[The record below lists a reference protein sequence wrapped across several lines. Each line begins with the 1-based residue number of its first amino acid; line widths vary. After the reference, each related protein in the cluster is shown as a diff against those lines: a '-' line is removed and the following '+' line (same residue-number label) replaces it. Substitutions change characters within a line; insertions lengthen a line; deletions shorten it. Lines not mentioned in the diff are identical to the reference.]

1 MKFKLKDILFFVVF
15 KVLFMLVVGL
25 LVFVLNSI

>member
-1 MKFKLKDILFFVVF
+1 MKLKDILFFIVF

>member
-1 MKFKLKDILFFVVF
+1 MKLKLKDILFFVVF

>member
-1 MKFKLKDILFFVVF
+1 MKLKDILFFVVF

-25 LVFVLNSI
+25 LVFVLNSL

>member
-1 MKFKLKDILFFVVF
+1 MKLKDILFFVVF